1 MLRYTYYMRGIFVG
15 WLLFL
20 SICSSAQ
27 YYSPGS
33 DPARLKWRQVK
44 TPVVQLVFEE
54 SMEKEALRLAAFMDS
69 VAPHISGTLNHR
81 PKRISL
87 LLHNHSAYSN
97 GFVSWAPKRSEF
109 YTMPSQYLQSTDWL
123 EHLAIHEYRHVVQI
137 DKLNQG
143 FTKWLSFLFG
153 QQATGGVLGLYLP
166 MWFLEGDAVIAE
178 TTLTQSGRGRS
189 HAFNNELKAQL
200 LRRGAFSYDKAYLG
214 SYKDYVPDYYKMGY
228 LLTAK
233 ARQQYGPELWEN
245 TLQYVGRNSWN
256 LRAFHT
262 GIKRATG
269 MNQKQLYQQMFEQI
283 REEWETEK
291 HQQTA
296 TKAQAIEVPED
307 DYLRY
312 LSPVAINDS
321 TLIAE
326 LRGPGKRSQI
336 VSIHIPSG
344 QTTTL
349 AFTGPREN
357 EPLSANQDLV
367 VWSELQYHP
376 RWEHESWSVLRTH
389 DLKTGETKT
398 ITRQSYYFAPTLHT
412 QKNLIAAVEVT
423 PDYQFFIVLI
433 DAESGECLQRMA
445 TPENYFALTPS
456 WNHNGENLVTVLLS
470 PNGKAL
476 FNLTPQG
483 VKWRRLTPWN
493 YDEYRHPQQSGDQI
507 FYTAQGNYGD
517 EIFLFDTLSGETR
530 QVTATPFG
538 AAYATVTPNG
548 QQLIYTA
555 YSEKGPRPVIHADSS
570 LLKTHEGPT
579 SMIHQLVEDLSHQE
593 PIEENNTEA
602 AAAPYSVEK
611 YSKWN
616 LLNVH
621 SWAPAFVD
629 FSDETLYTGLSVMS
643 QNLLG
648 TTIITAGYN
657 ANPAYETEKY
667 NLNLTYRG
675 LYPIFDLDYSFG
687 DTSFEREGYYTIGED
702 DFVYGINTRQT
713 IQYHYLKAG
722 AKIPFNISRG
732 HYARY
737 FEAGTRLTWQ
747 QRSEIAYPL
756 TQYRRVGDA
765 LVATGTTTHYV
776 NPRMDFYGMEYN
788 LSFQNIRRGTSRDV
802 GTRFGQAVN
811 LFYRHSPW
819 GTYENGSIIGF
830 LSRLYLPGAGR
841 HHAVSLSND
850 FQKKQWGEAI
860 ETSGDYYHHNRFS
873 NIVGYPRGYSF
884 LENDQLYL
892 LRATYMLPLWNPDY
906 SLGKFMYVKRLRMHM
921 FYDQAYAQYSRVSME
936 TNLKSTFSSTPAS
949 YGIELHA
956 DSHFFRFVLPFSI
969 GGRVSYRTA
978 DKTIFGEF
986 VLQTGLSG
994 FLVN

>member
-1 MLRYTYYMRGIFVG
+1 MMHY
-15 WLLFL
+15 LLFMRRL
-20 SICSSAQ
+20 FIVGLLLISICTSAQ
-27 YYSPGS
+27 YYSSGS
-33 DPARLKWRQVK
+33 DPAHLSWKQVK

-54 SMEKEALRLAAFMDS
+54 NLQKQALRLAAFMDS
-69 VAPHISGTLNHR
+69 IAPHIAGTLNHR
-81 PKRISL
+81 PKSIPL

-97 GFVSWAPKRSEF
+97 GFVTWAPKRSEF
-109 YTMPSQYLQSTDWL
+109 YTMPSQNLLSTDWL

-143 FTKWLSFLFG
+143 LTKWLTYLVG
-153 QQATGGVLGLYLP
+153 EQATGGVLGLYLP
-166 MWFLEGDAVIAE
+166 MWFLEGDAVITE

-189 HAFNNELKAQL
+189 YAFNNELKAQL
-200 LRRGAFSYDKAYLG
+200 LSQGAYSYDKAYMG

-233 ARQQYGPELWEN
+233 ARQLYGPELWEN

-256 LRAFHT
+256 LRAFNR

-269 MNQKQLYQQMFEQI
+269 MNQKHLYEQMFEQI
-283 REEWETEK
+283 RQEWAAEK
-291 HQQTA
+291 TLQTLTQA
-296 TKAQAIEVPED
+296 KAIEVSEE

-326 LRGPGKRSQI
+326 LRGPGIRSQI
-336 VSIHIPSG
+336 VSIHIPTG
-344 QTTTL
+344 HATTL
-349 AFTGPREN
+349 TYTGLREN
-357 EPLSANQDLV
+357 EPLSANQNLV

-376 RWEHESWSVLRTH
+376 RWEHQSWSVLRTH
-389 DLKTGETKT
+389 DLKTGKNKT
-398 ITRQSYYFAPTLHT
+398 ITRQTCYFAPTLHP
-412 QKNLIAAVEVT
+412 KKDLIAAVEVT
-423 PDYQFFIVLI
+423 TDYQFFIVLV
-433 DAESGECLQRMA
+433 DARNGECLQRIP

-456 WNHNGENLVTVLLS
+456 WNLNGENLVTVLLS
-470 PNGKAL
+470 PNGKAIYH
-476 FNLTPQG
+476 LTPEG
-483 VKWRRLTPWN
+483 VKWSRLTPWS
-493 YDEYRHPQQSGDQI
+493 YDEYRHPQQSGNQI
-507 FYTAQGNYGD
+507 WYTAQGNYGD
-517 EIFLFDTLSGETR
+517 EIFLLNTLTGESH

-538 AAYATVTPNG
+538 AAYATVTPAS

-555 YSEKGPRPVIHADSS
+555 YSEKGPRPVMHADSS
-570 LLKTHEGPT
+570 LVMTSDLPA

-593 PIEENNTEA
+593 PVVENTEVS
-602 AAAPYSVEK
+602 AAPYPVKK

-629 FSDETLYTGLSVMS
+629 FSDESIYTGLSVMS

-667 NLNLTYRG
+667 NIKLTYRG
-675 LYPIFDLDYSFG
+675 LYPIIDINYSFG
-687 DTSFEREGYYTIGED
+687 DTSFEKEGLYTIGED
-702 DFVYGINTRQT
+702 DFVYEINTQQT
-713 IQYHYLKAG
+713 IHHHYLRAG
-722 AKIPFNISRG
+722 AKIPFDISRG
-732 HYARY
+732 HYSRH
-737 FEAGTRLTWQ
+737 FEVGARLTWQ

-756 TQYRRVGDA
+756 TQYRLVGET
-765 LVATGTTTHYV
+765 LIATGTTTQYV
-776 NPRMDFYGMEYN
+776 NPKMEFYGMEYN

-802 GTRFGQAVN
+802 GTRFGQALN

-819 GTYENGSIIGF
+819 GTYDNGHIIGF

-841 HHAVSLSND
+841 HHALSLSND
-850 FQKKQWGEAI
+850 FQQKQWGEAV
-860 ETSGDYYHHNRFS
+860 ETTGDYYHHNRFS

-892 LRATYMLPLWNPDY
+892 LRATYMMPLWNPDF
-906 SLGKFMYVKRLRMHM
+906 SLGKFMYVKRLRLNL
-921 FYDQAYAQYSRVSME
+921 FYDQAYAQYSRVRMDTQQKYS
-936 TNLKSTFSSTPAS
+936 FSSSPAS

-956 DSHFFRFVLPFSI
+956 DSHFFRFVLPFSV
-969 GGRVSYRTA
+969 GARVSYRTA
-978 DKTIFGEF
+978 DQTVFGEF
-986 VLQTGLSG
+986 ILQTGLSG